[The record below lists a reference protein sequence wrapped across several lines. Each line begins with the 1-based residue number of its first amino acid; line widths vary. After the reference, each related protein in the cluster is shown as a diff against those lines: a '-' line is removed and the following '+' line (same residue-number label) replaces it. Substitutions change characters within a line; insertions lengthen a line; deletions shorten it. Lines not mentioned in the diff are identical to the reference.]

1 MNNIKDDRYYLLKIK
16 NDILAI
22 DDYVKGLS
30 MEEFLTRIQVIDSCM
45 FRLIQISENIKSL
58 SDEFKI
64 NHNPK
69 LWFKIVG
76 FRNRIVHDYGSTDYS
91 IVAEIVFKR
100 LSELKQIIEENI

>member
-16 NDILAI
+16 NDILTI

-58 SDEFKI
+58 SDEFRI

-69 LWFKIVG
+69 LWFKIVD
-76 FRNRIVHDYGSTDYS
+76 FRNRIVHDYGSTDFQLLLKLYS
-91 IVAEIVFKR
+91 KDF
-100 LSELKQIIEENI
+100 LN